1 MPSTGLP
8 HNVRRLLDSTVK
20 TITKACRGGE
30 TGRHSG
36 LKIRRQRKTACRFDS
51 GPRHQDEMKVFNL
64 CCDQDHKFE
73 GWFASGEEFDRQSE
87 AALIECPV
95 CASTD
100 VHKLLSAPRLNL
112 GGPVEAS
119 DSSSKEPVAMPND
132 ESMRSMMLQIAR
144 HVAANS
150 EDVGERFPEEA
161 RRIHYDEAP
170 KRSIR
175 GMASKEE
182 AAELKDEGIE
192 VMPVPFGNLLKN
204 PLQ

>member
-1 MPSTGLP
+1 MRAGHS
-8 HNVRRLLDSTVK
+8 RRAVQGT
-20 TITKACRGGE
+20 
-30 TGRHSG
+30 
-36 LKIRRQRKTACRFDS
+36 
-51 GPRHQDEMKVFNL
+51 MKVFDL
-64 CCDQDHKFE
+64 CCDQEHTFE
-73 GWFASGEEFDRQSE
+73 GWFASGDDFDRQL
-87 AALIECPV
+87 AADMIECPV
-95 CASTD
+95 CASSD
-100 VHKLLSAPRLNL
+100 VRKLLSAPRLNL
-112 GGPVEAS
+112 VNAPESPG
-119 DSSSKEPVAMPND
+119 KEPVAMPND

-144 HVAANS
+144 HIAVNS

-192 VMPVPFGNLLKN
+192 VMPVPFANLLKN